1 MTKKFNVIR
10 TGGSIGEISQ
20 AMKSSSWD
28 AKNRGVIVKT
38 FDNKEEAHDFAKA
51 MRSWLTPGERS
62 YYKMSYKTVE
72 VK

>member
-10 TGGSIGEISQ
+10 TGGSVGEISN
-20 AMKSSSWD
+20 AMRYSSWD
-28 AKNRGVIVKT
+28 AKNGGTIVQT
-38 FDNKEEAHDFAKA
+38 FENKDEAKDFAKA
-51 MRSWLTPGERS
+51 LRSWLTPGERR

>member
-1 MTKKFNVIR
+1 MTKFNVIR
-10 TGGSIGEISQ
+10 TGGSIGSINQ
-20 AMKSSSWD
+20 DMKLPTWD

-38 FDNKEEAHDFAKA
+38 FENKEEAKDFAKA
-51 MRSWLTPGERS
+51 LRSWLTPGERS